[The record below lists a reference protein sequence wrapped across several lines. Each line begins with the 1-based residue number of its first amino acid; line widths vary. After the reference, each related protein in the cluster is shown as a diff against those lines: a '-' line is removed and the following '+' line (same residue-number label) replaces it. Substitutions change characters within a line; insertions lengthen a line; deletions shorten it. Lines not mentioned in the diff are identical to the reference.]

1 MSLASDQIHP
11 VRIVPATEADV
22 PLILEMIRGLAQ
34 YEKLEHMVVATEQK
48 LRATLF
54 GARPADSNHRF
65 AEVLLAYTESECAGI
80 ALFFSSYSTF
90 LAQPGI
96 FLEDIYVKPH
106 LRGAGTGT
114 ALLTHLAQLAVE
126 RGCGR
131 LEWDVLDWNTPSIG
145 FYKAL
150 GATAMDEWT
159 RYRLTGDALH
169 KLATR
174 R

>member
-1 MSLASDQIHP
+1 MSLPGDRIRP

-22 PLILEMIRGLAQ
+22 PLIMEMIRGLAQ
-34 YEKLEHMVVATEQK
+34 YERLEHMVVATEQK
-48 LRATLF
+48 LRTTLF
-54 GARPADSNHRF
+54 SERPADSNQKS
-65 AEVLLAYTESECAGI
+65 AEVLLAYNESECAGI

-114 ALLTHLAQLAVE
+114 AMLAHLAQLAVE

-131 LEWDVLDWNTPSIG
+131 LEWDVLDWNAPAIG

-150 GATAMDEWT
+150 GAAAMDEWT

-169 KLATR
+169 KLAAR

>member
-1 MSLASDQIHP
+1 MTLTP
-11 VRIVPATEADV
+11 VRIFPATEADV
-22 PLILEMIRGLAQ
+22 PVILEMIRGLAE
-34 YEKLEHMVVATEQK
+34 YEKLEHLVVATEDK

-54 GARPADSNHRF
+54 GERPA
-65 AEVLLAYTESECAGI
+65 AEVLLAWTETECAGI

-96 FLEDIYVKPH
+96 FLEDLYVKPH

-114 ALLTHLAQLAVE
+114 ALLARLAQLAVD

-131 LEWDVLDWNTPSIG
+131 LEWDVLDWNAPSIG

-159 RYRLTGDALH
+159 RYRMTGEALTQ
-169 KLATR
+169 LAAR
-174 R
+174 RAG